1 MLYIAWKINWIVR
14 LAKEGDLNINRFV
27 SQLRFHEGVRNQ
39 VYKDHLG
46 IETIGVGR
54 NLVDRGLSDQEVDYL
69 LQNDIKIVE
78 EELDRSLPWWRDMS
92 EVRQRALA
100 DLVFN
105 MGLPRLH
112 GFVKM
117 LDGLQR
123 RDYQTAADELLDSN
137 YAKQVG
143 ARSIRVAEMI
153 RTGDDS
159 EDV

>member
-1 MLYIAWKINWIVR
+1 MNK
-14 LAKEGDLNINRFV
+14 NRFIK
-27 SQLRFHEGVRNQ
+27 QMRFHEGVRNN

-54 NLVDRGLSDQEVDYL
+54 NLVDRGLSDEEVDYL
-69 LQNDIKIVE
+69 LSNDIQIVE
-78 EELDRSLPWWRDMS
+78 NELDNGLSWWRDLD

-100 DLVFN
+100 DLAFN

-117 LDGLQR
+117 LSALQR
-123 RDYQTAADELLDSN
+123 RDYHAAADELLDSK

-143 ARSIRVAEMI
+143 ERSNRVAEMI
-153 RTGDDS
+153 RTGADS
-159 EDV
+159 TDF

>member
-1 MLYIAWKINWIVR
+1 MNK
-14 LAKEGDLNINRFV
+14 NRFIK
-27 SQLRFHEGVRNQ
+27 QMRFHEGVKNK

-54 NLVDRGLSDQEVDYL
+54 NLVDRGLSDEEVDYL
-69 LQNDIKIVE
+69 LSNDITIVE
-78 EELDRSLPWWRDMS
+78 NELDNGLSWWRDLD

-100 DLVFN
+100 DLAFN

-123 RDYQTAADELLDSN
+123 RDYHAAADELLDSK

-143 ARSIRVAEMI
+143 ARSERVANMI
-153 RTGDDS
+153 RTGEDS
-159 EDV
+159 AEF

>member
-1 MLYIAWKINWIVR
+1 M
-14 LAKEGDLNINRFV
+14 
-27 SQLRFHEGVRNQ
+27 RFHEGVRNK

-54 NLVDRGLSDQEVDYL
+54 NLVDRGLSDEEVDYL
-69 LQNDIKIVE
+69 LTNDITIVE
-78 EELDRSLPWWRDMS
+78 NELDNGLSWWRDLD

-100 DLVFN
+100 DLAFN

-117 LDGLQR
+117 LDALQR
-123 RDYQTAADELLDSN
+123 RDYHAAADELLDSK

-143 ARSIRVAEMI
+143 ERSNRVAEMI
-153 RTGDDS
+153 RTGADS
-159 EDV
+159 TDF

>member
-1 MLYIAWKINWIVR
+1 MNK
-14 LAKEGDLNINRFV
+14 NRFIK
-27 SQLRFHEGVRNQ
+27 QMRFHEGVKNK

-54 NLVDRGLSDQEVDYL
+54 NLVDRGLSDEEVDYL
-69 LQNDIKIVE
+69 LGNDITIVE
-78 EELDRSLPWWRDMS
+78 NELDNGLSWWRDLD

-100 DLVFN
+100 DLAFN

-123 RDYQTAADELLDSN
+123 RDYHAAADELLDS
-137 YAKQVG
+137 K
-143 ARSIRVAEMI
+143 
-153 RTGDDS
+153 
-159 EDV
+159 

>member
-1 MLYIAWKINWIVR
+1 MNK
-14 LAKEGDLNINRFV
+14 NRFIK
-27 SQLRFHEGVRNQ
+27 QMRFHEGVRNK

-54 NLVDRGLSDQEVDYL
+54 NLVARGLSDEEVDYL
-69 LQNDIKIVE
+69 LTNDITIVE
-78 EELDRSLPWWRDMS
+78 NELDNGLSWWRDLD

-100 DLVFN
+100 DLAFN

-117 LDGLQR
+117 LDALQR
-123 RDYQTAADELLDSN
+123 RDYHAAADELLDSK

-143 ARSIRVAEMI
+143 ERSNRVAEMI
-153 RTGDDS
+153 RTGADS
-159 EDV
+159 TDF

>member
-1 MLYIAWKINWIVR
+1 MNK
-14 LAKEGDLNINRFV
+14 NRFIK
-27 SQLRFHEGVRNQ
+27 QMRFHEGVKNK

-54 NLVDRGLSDQEVDYL
+54 NLVDRGLSDEEVDYL
-69 LQNDIKIVE
+69 LGNDITIVE
-78 EELDRSLPWWRDMS
+78 NELDNGLSWWRDLD

-100 DLVFN
+100 DLAFN

-123 RDYQTAADELLDSN
+123 RDYHAAADELLDSK

-143 ARSIRVAEMI
+143 ARSERVAQMI
-153 RTGDDS
+153 RTGEDS
-159 EDV
+159 TDF

>member
-1 MLYIAWKINWIVR
+1 MNK
-14 LAKEGDLNINRFV
+14 NRFIK
-27 SQLRFHEGVRNQ
+27 QMRIHEGVRSK

-46 IETIGVGR
+46 IMTIAVGR
-54 NLVDRGLSDQEVDYL
+54 NLEDRGLSEDEIDYL
-69 LQNDIKIVE
+69 LANDIQIVE
-78 EELDRSLPWWRDMS
+78 NELDNGLSWWRDLD

-100 DLVFN
+100 DLAFN

-123 RDYQTAADELLDSN
+123 RDYHAAADELLDSK

-143 ARSIRVAEMI
+143 ARSERVANMI
-153 RTGDDS
+153 RTGEDS
-159 EDV
+159 TDF

>member
-1 MLYIAWKINWIVR
+1 MNK
-14 LAKEGDLNINRFV
+14 NRFIK
-27 SQLRFHEGVRNQ
+27 QMRFHEGVKNK

-54 NLVDRGLSDQEVDYL
+54 NLVDRGLSDEEVDYL
-69 LQNDIKIVE
+69 LGNDITIVE
-78 EELDRSLPWWRDMS
+78 NELDNGLSWWRDLD

-100 DLVFN
+100 DLAFN

-123 RDYQTAADELLDSN
+123 RDYHAAADELLDSK

-143 ARSIRVAEMI
+143 ARSERVAQMI
-153 RTGDDS
+153 RTGEDS
-159 EDV
+159 AEF

>member
-1 MLYIAWKINWIVR
+1 MNK
-14 LAKEGDLNINRFV
+14 NRFIK
-27 SQLRFHEGVRNQ
+27 QMRFHEGVKNK

-54 NLVDRGLSDQEVDYL
+54 NLVDRGLSDEEVDYL
-69 LQNDIKIVE
+69 LGNDITIVE
-78 EELDRSLPWWRDMS
+78 NELDNGLSWWRDLD

-100 DLVFN
+100 DLAFN
-105 MGLPRLH
+105 MGIPRLH

-123 RDYQTAADELLDSN
+123 RDYHAAADELLDSK

-143 ARSIRVAEMI
+143 ARSERVATMI
-153 RTGDDS
+153 RTGEDS
-159 EDV
+159 AEF

>member
-1 MLYIAWKINWIVR
+1 MNK
-14 LAKEGDLNINRFV
+14 NRFIK
-27 SQLRFHEGVRNQ
+27 QMRFHEGVKNK

-54 NLVDRGLSDQEVDYL
+54 NLVDRGLSDEEVDYL
-69 LQNDIKIVE
+69 LGNDITIVE
-78 EELDRSLPWWRDMS
+78 NELDNGLSWWRDLD

-100 DLVFN
+100 DLAFN

-123 RDYQTAADELLDSN
+123 RDYHAAADELLYSK

-143 ARSIRVAEMI
+143 ARSERVAQMI
-153 RTGDDS
+153 RTGEDS
-159 EDV
+159 ADF

>member
-1 MLYIAWKINWIVR
+1 MNK
-14 LAKEGDLNINRFV
+14 NRFIK
-27 SQLRFHEGVRNQ
+27 QMRFHEGVRSK

-46 IETIGVGR
+46 ISTIAVGR
-54 NLVDRGLSDQEVDYL
+54 NLEDRGLSEDEIDYL
-69 LQNDIKIVE
+69 LANDIQIVE
-78 EELDRSLPWWRDMS
+78 NELDNGLSWWRDLD

-100 DLVFN
+100 DLAFN

-123 RDYQTAADELLDSN
+123 RDYHAAADELLDSK

-143 ARSIRVAEMI
+143 ARSERVAEMI
-153 RTGDDS
+153 RTGEDS
-159 EDV
+159 TDF

>member
-1 MLYIAWKINWIVR
+1 MNK
-14 LAKEGDLNINRFV
+14 NRFIK
-27 SQLRFHEGVRNQ
+27 QMRFHEGVRNK

-54 NLVDRGLSDQEVDYL
+54 NLVDRGLSDEEVDYL
-69 LQNDIKIVE
+69 LSNDITIVE
-78 EELDRSLPWWRDMS
+78 NELDNGLSWWRDLD

-100 DLVFN
+100 DLAFN

-117 LDGLQR
+117 LSALQR
-123 RDYQTAADELLDSN
+123 RDYHAAADELLDSK

-143 ARSIRVAEMI
+143 ERSNRVAEMI
-153 RTGDDS
+153 RTGADS
-159 EDV
+159 TDF

>member
-1 MLYIAWKINWIVR
+1 MNK
-14 LAKEGDLNINRFV
+14 NRFIK
-27 SQLRFHEGVRNQ
+27 QMRFHEGVRSK

-46 IETIGVGR
+46 ILTIAVGR
-54 NLVDRGLSDQEVDYL
+54 NLEDRGLSDDEIDYL
-69 LQNDIKIVE
+69 LANDIQIVE
-78 EELDRSLPWWRDMS
+78 NELDNGLSWWRDLD

-100 DLVFN
+100 DLAFN

-123 RDYQTAADELLDSN
+123 RDYHAAADELLDSK

-143 ARSIRVAEMI
+143 ARSERVANMI
-153 RTGDDS
+153 RTGEDS
-159 EDV
+159 TDF

>member
-1 MLYIAWKINWIVR
+1 MNK
-14 LAKEGDLNINRFV
+14 NRFIK
-27 SQLRFHEGVRNQ
+27 QMRFHEGVKNK

-54 NLVDRGLSDQEVDYL
+54 NLVDRGLSDEEVDYL
-69 LQNDIKIVE
+69 LGNDITIVE
-78 EELDRSLPWWRDMS
+78 NELDNGLSWWRDLD

-100 DLVFN
+100 DLAFN
-105 MGLPRLH
+105 MGIPRLH

-123 RDYQTAADELLDSN
+123 RDYHAAADELLDSK

-143 ARSIRVAEMI
+143 ARSERVANMI
-153 RTGDDS
+153 RTGEDS
-159 EDV
+159 AEF

>member
-1 MLYIAWKINWIVR
+1 MNK
-14 LAKEGDLNINRFV
+14 NRFIR
-27 SQLRFHEGVRNQ
+27 QMRFHEGVRGK

-54 NLVDRGLSDQEVDYL
+54 NLVDRGLSEDEIDYL
-69 LQNDIKIVE
+69 LANDIQIVE
-78 EELDRSLPWWRDMS
+78 NELDNGLSWWRDLD

-100 DLVFN
+100 DLAFN

-123 RDYQTAADELLDSN
+123 RDYHAAADELLDSK

-143 ARSIRVAEMI
+143 ARSERVAQMI
-153 RTGDDS
+153 RTGEDS
-159 EDV
+159 TDF

>member
-1 MLYIAWKINWIVR
+1 MNK
-14 LAKEGDLNINRFV
+14 NRFIK
-27 SQLRFHEGVRNQ
+27 QMRFHEGVRNK

-54 NLVDRGLSDQEVDYL
+54 NLVDRGLSDEEVDYL
-69 LQNDIKIVE
+69 LTNDITIVE
-78 EELDRSLPWWRDMS
+78 NELDNGLSWWRDLD

-100 DLVFN
+100 DLAFN

-117 LDGLQR
+117 LDALQR
-123 RDYQTAADELLDSN
+123 RDYHAAADELLDSK

-143 ARSIRVAEMI
+143 ERRNRVAEMI
-153 RTGDDS
+153 RTGADS
-159 EDV
+159 TDF

>member
-1 MLYIAWKINWIVR
+1 MNR
-14 LAKEGDLNINRFV
+14 NRFIK
-27 SQLRFHEGVRNQ
+27 QMRFHEGVKNK

-54 NLVDRGLSDQEVDYL
+54 NLVDRGLSDEEVDYL
-69 LQNDIKIVE
+69 LGNDITIVE
-78 EELDRSLPWWRDMS
+78 NELDNGLSWWRDLD

-100 DLVFN
+100 DLAFN

-123 RDYQTAADELLDSN
+123 RDYHRAADELLNSK

-143 ARSIRVAEMI
+143 ARSERVANMI
-153 RTGDDS
+153 RTGEDS
-159 EDV
+159 AEF

>member
-1 MLYIAWKINWIVR
+1 MNR
-14 LAKEGDLNINRFV
+14 NRFIK
-27 SQLRFHEGVRNQ
+27 QMRFHEGVKNK

-54 NLVDRGLSDQEVDYL
+54 NLVDRGLSDEEVDYL
-69 LQNDIKIVE
+69 LGNDITIVE
-78 EELDRSLPWWRDMS
+78 NELDNGLSWWRDLD

-100 DLVFN
+100 DLAFN

-123 RDYQTAADELLDSN
+123 RDYHAAADELLDSK

-143 ARSIRVAEMI
+143 ARSERVANMI
-153 RTGDDS
+153 RTGEDS
-159 EDV
+159 AEF

>member
-1 MLYIAWKINWIVR
+1 MNK
-14 LAKEGDLNINRFV
+14 NRFIK
-27 SQLRFHEGVRNQ
+27 QMRFHEGVKNK

-54 NLVDRGLSDQEVDYL
+54 NLVDRGLSDEEVDYL
-69 LQNDIKIVE
+69 LSNDITIVE
-78 EELDRSLPWWRDMS
+78 NELDNGLSWWRDLD

-100 DLVFN
+100 DLAFN
-105 MGLPRLH
+105 MGIPRLH

-123 RDYQTAADELLDSN
+123 RDYHAAADELLDSK

-143 ARSIRVAEMI
+143 ARSERVATMI
-153 RTGDDS
+153 RTGEDS
-159 EDV
+159 AEF

>member
-1 MLYIAWKINWIVR
+1 MNR
-14 LAKEGDLNINRFV
+14 NRFMT
-27 SQLRFHEGVRNQ
+27 QIRFHEGVRNK

-54 NLVDRGLSDQEVDYL
+54 NLVDRGLTDDEVDYL
-69 LQNDIKIVE
+69 LSNDIQIVE
-78 EELDRSLPWWRDMS
+78 NELDKSLSWWRDLD

-112 GFVKM
+112 GFVKT
-117 LDGLQR
+117 LAALKS
-123 RDYQTAADELLDSN
+123 RDYHTAAEELLDSK

-143 ARSIRVAEMI
+143 ARADRIAEMI
-153 RTGDDS
+153 RTG
-159 EDV
+159 EDTTDF

>member
-1 MLYIAWKINWIVR
+1 MNK
-14 LAKEGDLNINRFV
+14 NRFIK
-27 SQLRFHEGVRNQ
+27 QMRFHEGVKNK

-54 NLVDRGLSDQEVDYL
+54 NLVDRGLSDEEVDYL
-69 LQNDIKIVE
+69 LSNDITIVE
-78 EELDRSLPWWRDMS
+78 NELDNGLSWWRDLD

-100 DLVFN
+100 DLAFN

-117 LDGLQR
+117 LSALQR
-123 RDYQTAADELLDSN
+123 RDYHAAADELLDSK

-143 ARSIRVAEMI
+143 ERSNRVAEMI
-153 RTGDDS
+153 RTGADS
-159 EDV
+159 TDF

>member
-1 MLYIAWKINWIVR
+1 MNK
-14 LAKEGDLNINRFV
+14 NRFIK
-27 SQLRFHEGVRNQ
+27 QMRFHEGVRSK

-46 IETIGVGR
+46 IMTIAVGR
-54 NLVDRGLSDQEVDYL
+54 NLEDRGLSEDEIDYL
-69 LQNDIKIVE
+69 LANDIQIVE
-78 EELDRSLPWWRDMS
+78 NELDNGLSWWRDLD

-100 DLVFN
+100 DLAFN

-123 RDYQTAADELLDSN
+123 RDYHAAADELLDSK

-143 ARSIRVAEMI
+143 ARSERVANMI
-153 RTGDDS
+153 RTGEDS
-159 EDV
+159 TDF

>member
-1 MLYIAWKINWIVR
+1 MNK
-14 LAKEGDLNINRFV
+14 NRFIK
-27 SQLRFHEGVRNQ
+27 QMRFHEGVRSK

-46 IETIGVGR
+46 IMTIAVGR
-54 NLVDRGLSDQEVDYL
+54 NLEDRGLSEDEIAYL
-69 LQNDIKIVE
+69 LANDIQIVE
-78 EELDRSLPWWRDMS
+78 NELDNGLSWWRDLD

-100 DLVFN
+100 DLAFN

-123 RDYQTAADELLDSN
+123 RDYHAAADELLDSK

-143 ARSIRVAEMI
+143 ARSERVAQMI
-153 RTGDDS
+153 RTGEDS
-159 EDV
+159 TDF